1 MACTSSNVPP
11 FKPFKKIPTA
21 DPEYIITNTFA
32 PSKKTRTIYTKVL
45 NQLANINTLTLA
57 HECAILNEISSAD
70 EPEKIRFQ
78 ERHRLRKLHVG
89 KLKNKKEGGY
99 QAISDIKIY
108 PETLSSNILGKE
120 RNTS

>member
-1 MACTSSNVPP
+1 MACTSSNVPS

-21 DPEYIITNTFA
+21 YPEYIITNTFD
-32 PSKKTRTIYTKVL
+32 PSKKTRTIYTKVF
-45 NQLANINTLTLA
+45 NQLTNINILTLA
-57 HECAILNEISSAD
+57 HECAILNEISSTD